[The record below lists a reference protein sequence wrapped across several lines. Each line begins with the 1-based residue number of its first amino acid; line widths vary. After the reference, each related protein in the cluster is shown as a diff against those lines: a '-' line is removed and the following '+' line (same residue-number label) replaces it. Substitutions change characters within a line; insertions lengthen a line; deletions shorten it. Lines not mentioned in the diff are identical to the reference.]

1 MRISIVMGPW
11 FPVPALQG
19 GAVNRLWQ
27 GLAEEFATA
36 GHDVTMLCRSYPSQP
51 ERETINGVNY
61 IRRSGYSQSRSITL
75 DLIKDLVYAIR
86 VTPTLPRADIVVIND
101 FWIPLLAAMLRSNA
115 GRIVI
120 NVNRFPKRQF
130 FLYAGAA
137 RFAAA
142 SRAIEEAISKQHKSA
157 ASRTRVLPNP
167 IDTEIFSP
175 PESLRRMKKDS
186 TVLYVGRVHPEKGV
200 HLLIE
205 AFALLSQQ
213 LPETKLRILGP
224 VKENQ
229 GGGGESYMR
238 SLKAKAQGLNVE
250 FSEPIFDVYRLAD
263 AYKEADVFCY
273 PSLAEK
279 GESFGVAPLEA
290 MSSGL
295 VPVVSDLDCFKDFII
310 QDQTGYFFDHK
321 LPDRAEKL
329 SEALLSVIMDL
340 EKTYQIS
347 INAIQKAQQFSYK
360 RIAALYLEDFE
371 NLIKA

>member
-11 FPVPALQG
+11 FPVPAIQG

-36 GHDVTMLCRSYPSQP
+36 GHDVTMLCRSYPGQP

-61 IRRSGYSQSRSITL
+61 IRRSGFSQSRSITL

-101 FWIPLLAAMLRSNA
+101 FWIPVLAALLRSKA

-130 FLYAGAA
+130 FLYAGAT

-142 SRAIEEAISKQHKSA
+142 SRAIQEAISKQHKHA
-157 ASRTRVLPNP
+157 ASRTRVMPNP

-175 PESLRRMKKDS
+175 PVSFRQMKKDA
-186 TVLYVGRVHPEKGV
+186 TILYVGRIHPEKGV

-205 AFALLSQQ
+205 AFALLSRK
-213 LPETKLRILGP
+213 LSGARLRILGP
-224 VKENQ
+224 IKESQ
-229 GGGGESYMR
+229 GGGGMSYMR
-238 SLKAKAQGLNVE
+238 SLQAKAEGLRVE
-250 FSEPIFDVYRLAD
+250 FSEPIFDVCNLAEIYRSAD
-263 AYKEADVFCY
+263 LFCY

-310 QDQTGYFFDHK
+310 QDQTGYIFDHRSS
-321 LPDRAEKL
+321 DRAEKL
-329 SEALLSVIMDL
+329 SETLLSVITNL

-360 RIAALYLEDFE
+360 RIAELYLEDFE
-371 NLIKA
+371 NLIRA